1 MVPDT
6 KFTKIR
12 KKQTEEC
19 VCVCVFSSW
28 FQNNQTLKIH
38 NGGNENAKNDNID
51 GRFQLESSR

>member
-1 MVPDT
+1 MVSDT

-12 KKQTEEC
+12 KKLQTEEC
-19 VCVCVFSSW
+19 ECAFSSW
-28 FQNNQTLKIH
+28 FQNNQTLKTQ